1 MCFIGP
7 SKKAKFKIYRQSES
21 LFEHFSRLGTSQS
34 ASCSFCVVLEGVPT
48 QKALAGPD
56 PHGGASSA
64 PPYPLPS
71 WAGGVPPSRTL
82 PGTAPPTV
90 SPSPFQPP
98 PPPPPQPSRL
108 DPLVI
113 PQGWK
118 QAIVCPI
125 FKKGSR
131 KSPSNYRPVSLT
143 SVCCK
148 VMESIV
154 YESMVFFLRSNSLI
168 SKDQFGFLARRS
180 TCTQLLITLNEWTL
194 LILIFVLKLILCI

>member
-1 MCFIGP
+1 MRVGCNQIW
-7 SKKAKFKIYRQSES
+7 SVKRSAKLLYS
-21 LFEHFSRLGTSQS
+21 TSMS
-34 ASCSFCVVLEGVPT
+34 MDCGC
-48 QKALAGPD
+48 
-56 PHGGASSA
+56 
-64 PPYPLPS
+64 
-71 WAGGVPPSRTL
+71 
-82 PGTAPPTV
+82 
-90 SPSPFQPP
+90 
-98 PPPPPQPSRL
+98 
-108 DPLVI
+108 I

-168 SKDQFGFLARRS
+168 SNDQFGFLARRS

-194 LILIFVLKLILCI
+194 LTDIRSKIDSACVYRLC

>member
-1 MCFIGP
+1 MSMDCG
-7 SKKAKFKIYRQSES
+7 
-21 LFEHFSRLGTSQS
+21 
-34 ASCSFCVVLEGVPT
+34 C
-48 QKALAGPD
+48 
-56 PHGGASSA
+56 
-64 PPYPLPS
+64 
-71 WAGGVPPSRTL
+71 
-82 PGTAPPTV
+82 
-90 SPSPFQPP
+90 
-98 PPPPPQPSRL
+98 
-108 DPLVI
+108 I

-118 QAIVCPI
+118 QAIFCPI

-154 YESMVFFLRSNSLI
+154 YESMVYFLCSNSLI

-194 LILIFVLKLILCI
+194 LTDIRSKIDSVYIKLAKAFDSISHRKLLYKVECYGFTPLLVRWLSSFLMNRSQQVLCYSLFLFILTFVSVFVEFLYVD